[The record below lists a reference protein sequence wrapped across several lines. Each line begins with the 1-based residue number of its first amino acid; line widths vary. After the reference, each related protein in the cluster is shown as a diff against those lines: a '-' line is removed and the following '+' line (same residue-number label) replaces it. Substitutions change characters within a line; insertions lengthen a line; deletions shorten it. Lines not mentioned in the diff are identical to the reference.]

1 MIGASLPP
9 ATITSARPS
18 RIVPTASP
26 IAIEDAAQAVV
37 TVLDGPRKPYSIET
51 IAAPMFGISIVIQSG
66 LMRSMP
72 LAKRCSWA
80 RSSVCRPPMPVATAV
95 PVRSP
100 SPSAVTSRPE
110 SSIASRAATSTNW
123 Q

>member
-1 MIGASLPP
+1 M
-9 ATITSARPS
+9 TSARPS

-26 IAIEDAAQAVV
+26 IAIDEAAQAVV

-72 LAKRCSWA
+72 FENRCSCA
-80 RSSVCRPPMPVATAV
+80 MSSVCRPPMPVATAV

-100 SPSAVTSRPE
+100 RPSAVTSRPE